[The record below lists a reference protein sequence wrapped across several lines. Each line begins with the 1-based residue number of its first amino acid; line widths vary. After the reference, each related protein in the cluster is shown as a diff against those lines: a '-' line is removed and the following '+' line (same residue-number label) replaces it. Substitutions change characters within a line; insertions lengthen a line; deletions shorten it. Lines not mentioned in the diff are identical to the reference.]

1 MDETT
6 KMRFTNQYVL
16 IISLVFSTLLINGC
30 SKKENSGSKSS
41 NDQVVAKVNGEEITI
56 HQVNFQLSR
65 MGQMN
70 QEQAKLASRQVLAN
84 LVTQEMLKQKALEA
98 KLDQD
103 PAIIQ
108 TMAFSKDQLLAQA
121 YLQKTLS
128 KTPKASATEIDD
140 FYNEHPELFE
150 SRRIFRLQE
159 LVVNIPKEK
168 FSFAESALKP
178 MKDINEVVGW
188 LKDNNYPLTVN
199 TNVKAAEELPML
211 VLKKMQNLKDGEI
224 LLVPTNKTF
233 NILQIAGS
241 QTQPISR
248 AKATPIIEQ
257 YYFNQNKNKLVN
269 SEIIALNEKANIE
282 FIGAFSDMKK
292 SDLLNKDAPKTEALP
307 EAKSKQETKTTE
319 DGANKKSTL
328 DVNPSSI
335 NKGLSGL

>member
-1 MDETT
+1 
-6 KMRFTNQYVL
+6 MRITNQQFLLPLLLLLALV
-16 IISLVFSTLLINGC
+16 ISGC
-30 SKKENSGSKSS
+30 GKSEKAGAKQS

-70 QEQAKLASRQVLAN
+70 QEQAKLASKQVLAN

-108 TMAFSKDQLLAQA
+108 TLAFTKDQLLAQA
-121 YLQKTLS
+121 YLQKTIS
-128 KTPKASATEIDD
+128 KTPKASSNEIDT
-140 FYNEHPELFE
+140 FYKEHPELFE
-150 SRRIFRLQE
+150 NRRLYRLQE

-168 FSFAESALKP
+168 FEETESALKP
-178 MKDINEVVGW
+178 MKDINDVVNW
-188 LKDNNYPLTVN
+188 LKDKKYPVTVN
-199 TNVKAAEELPML
+199 SNVKAAEELPML
-211 VLKKMQNLKDGEI
+211 VLKKMQNLQDGEI

-257 YYFNQNKNKLVN
+257 YFFNQNKNKIAN

-282 FIGAFSDMKK
+282 FAGAFSDMKK
-292 SDLLNKDAPKTEALP
+292 SDLLKINQVKAEASSSNV
-307 EAKSKQETKTTE
+307 SKPETKSTE
-319 DGANKKSTL
+319 VSEDKKSNV
-328 DVNPSSI
+328 DVNQSSI

>member
-1 MDETT
+1 
-6 KMRFTNQYVL
+6 MRFSNQQFLISVL
-16 IISLVFSTLLINGC
+16 LLSALLITGC
-30 SKKENSGSKSS
+30 GKKENTGSKQS

-65 MGQMN
+65 MGQMT
-70 QEQAKLASRQVLAN
+70 QEQAKVASKQVLAS

-108 TMAFSKDQLLAQA
+108 TLAFSKDQLLAQA
-121 YLQKTLS
+121 YLQKTVS
-128 KTPKASATEIDD
+128 KTPKASTSEIDT
-140 FYNEHPELFE
+140 FYKEHPELFE
-150 SRRIFRLQE
+150 NRRVFRLQE

-168 FSFAESALKP
+168 FAETESSLKP
-178 MKDINEVVGW
+178 MKDINEVVSW
-188 LKDNNYPLTVN
+188 LKENKYPVTVN
-199 TNVKAAEELPML
+199 SNVKAAEELPML
-211 VLKKMQNLKDGEI
+211 VLKKMQNLKDGEL

-257 YYFNQNKNKLVN
+257 YFFNQNKNKIAN
-269 SEIIALNEKANIE
+269 NEITALNEKAKIE

-292 SDLLNKDAPKTEALP
+292 SDLLKKDDAKAEALP
-307 EAKSKQETKTTE
+307 ESNSKPVKKTTE
-319 DGANKKSTL
+319 DGSNKKSTL
-328 DVNPSSI
+328 EVNPSSI